1 MLQGERTEDESI
13 EGVQMMWM
21 KITEGHTVMIM
32 IRGGGTIEV
41 EEVEEGM
48 RRRGGT
54 SVEDVTIQGA
64 LTQYDEWGQM
74 NAI

>member
-1 MLQGERTEDESI
+1 
-13 EGVQMMWM
+13 M
-21 KITEGHTVMIM
+21 KRMTITEGHIVMIM

-48 RRRGGT
+48 RRRRGT

>member
-1 MLQGERTEDESI
+1 MSLKI
-13 EGVQMMWM
+13 KEGR
-21 KITEGHTVMIM
+21 TVMTM
-32 IRGGGTIEV
+32 SRGGGTTEV
-41 EEVEEGM
+41 EGVEEGM
-48 RRRGGT
+48 RRRRGT

>member
-1 MLQGERTEDESI
+1 MK
-13 EGVQMMWM
+13 MMNM
-21 KITEGHTVMIM
+21 S
-32 IRGGGTIEV
+32 RGGGTTEV
-41 EEVEEGM
+41 EGVEEGM
-48 RRRGGT
+48 RRRRGT

>member
-1 MLQGERTEDESI
+1 MKS
-13 EGVQMMWM
+13 M
-21 KITEGHTVMIM
+21 KIKEGHTVMIM
-32 IRGGGTIEV
+32 SRGGGIIEV
-41 EEVEEGM
+41 VGVGEGM
-48 RRRGGT
+48 RRRRGT

>member
-1 MLQGERTEDESI
+1 MKRL
-13 EGVQMMWM
+13 

-32 IRGGGTIEV
+32 IRGGGTTEV
-41 EEVEEGM
+41 EGVEEGM
-48 RRRGGT
+48 RRRRGT
-54 SVEDVTIQGA
+54 SVGDVTIQGA

>member
-1 MLQGERTEDESI
+1 
-13 EGVQMMWM
+13 MMWM
-21 KITEGHTVMIM
+21 KIREGHTVMIM
-32 IRGGGTIEV
+32 SRGGGTTEV

-48 RRRGGT
+48 RRRRGT